1 MISWCKKSI
10 KWKYVWLCQLTP
22 IENIDAFKCYKDD
35 GGGSGGVDDVDDD
48 GSELWV
54 EGLLRY
60 IKCRDPYVIFEFTCI
75 YYCC

>member
-48 GSELWV
+48 
-54 EGLLRY
+54 
-60 IKCRDPYVIFEFTCI
+60 
-75 YYCC
+75 YCKE